1 MTSKAISF
9 PPLNFAGS
17 SGSAGT
23 AYRLDSQDS
32 TASVDGDAA
41 SSSNTWNSG
50 RQPSVSLREWDI
62 PYEDLTIG
70 EMIGPG
76 RFSTGESKRGANAS
90 HEKDLIQDVKWILVG
105 LTLILAIPPSDQSG
119 ILSEIAELEVIQ
131 T

>member
-1 MTSKAISF
+1 MTL
-9 PPLNFAGS
+9 PLQSVSTAATANNSGNNLNAAPVPRDKVTSPNPIIGSVKSYDSDKTLSGS

-76 RFSTGESKRGANAS
+76 R
-90 HEKDLIQDVKWILVG
+90 
-105 LTLILAIPPSDQSG
+105 
-119 ILSEIAELEVIQ
+119 
-131 T
+131 

>member
-1 MTSKAISF
+1 MAFCPSIIQRVI
-9 PPLNFAGS
+9 LAGS

-70 EMIGPG
+70 EKIGSG
-76 RFSTGESKRGANAS
+76 RFSTGE
-90 HEKDLIQDVKWILVG
+90 
-105 LTLILAIPPSDQSG
+105 
-119 ILSEIAELEVIQ
+119 
-131 T
+131 

>member
-1 MTSKAISF
+1 MEAATTSEATIVTHV
-9 PPLNFAGS
+9 NFAGS

-70 EMIGPG
+70 EKIGSG
-76 RFSTGESKRGANAS
+76 RFSTGE
-90 HEKDLIQDVKWILVG
+90 
-105 LTLILAIPPSDQSG
+105 
-119 ILSEIAELEVIQ
+119 
-131 T
+131 

>member
-1 MTSKAISF
+1 MQRLISV
-9 PPLNFAGS
+9 GS

-41 SSSNTWNSG
+41 MSSSNTWNSG

-70 EMIGPG
+70 EKIGSG
-76 RFSTGESKRGANAS
+76 RFSTGETYVTDMTSL
-90 HEKDLIQDVKWILVG
+90 HIQVTFMI
-105 LTLILAIPPSDQSG
+105 S
-119 ILSEIAELEVIQ
+119 SERKFERE
-131 T
+131 

>member
-1 MTSKAISF
+1 MEIN
-9 PPLNFAGS
+9 LNVALVHSPNWCFSHVGS

-32 TASVDGDAA
+32 TASADGCDGAAGA

-70 EMIGPG
+70 EKIGSG
-76 RFSTGESKRGANAS
+76 RFSTGERK
-90 HEKDLIQDVKWILVG
+90 
-105 LTLILAIPPSDQSG
+105 
-119 ILSEIAELEVIQ
+119 
-131 T
+131 